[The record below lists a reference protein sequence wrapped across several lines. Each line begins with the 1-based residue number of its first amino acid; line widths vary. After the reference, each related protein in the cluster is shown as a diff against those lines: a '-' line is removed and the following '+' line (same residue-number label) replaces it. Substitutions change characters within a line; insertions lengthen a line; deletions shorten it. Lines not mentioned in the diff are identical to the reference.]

1 MSRISVSQT
10 PELATALILRA
21 LRRRWS
27 ETGRP
32 VYPLAVMR
40 PLTGRF
46 PTFCLPG
53 HSAENLLPWP
63 RFAIRWGAALD
74 FSIEILKISA
84 SGADF
89 MFVAWLAGLG
99 GKHGSGRTSGR
110 N

>member
-1 MSRISVSQT
+1 M
-10 PELATALILRA
+10 ATFR
-21 LRRRWS
+21 
-27 ETGRP
+27 
-32 VYPLAVMR
+32 
-40 PLTGRF
+40 
-46 PTFCLPG
+46 
-53 HSAENLLPWP
+53 HLL
-63 RFAIRWGAALD
+63 GGALD